1 VLRGHNYD
9 SSATAMQKRCKME
22 TIEEFNKEIDQRF
35 EALTEKNESVR
46 DLVSSINVDKI
57 ENIKQVIEEINELI
71 LERTELSKS
80 LILSYETL
88 LSRINNI
95 MGRITPEFI
104 KEEISLHDKAIQVE
118 EAKIKEKLDCWRD
131 IALLKRELR
140 ERLHDFRAEE
150 NKKDAYSSLL
160 G

>member
-1 VLRGHNYD
+1 
-9 SSATAMQKRCKME
+9 
-22 TIEEFNKEIDQRF
+22 
-35 EALTEKNESVR
+35 
-46 DLVSSINVDKI
+46 
-57 ENIKQVIEEINELI
+57 
-71 LERTELSKS
+71 
-80 LILSYETL
+80 
-88 LSRINNI
+88 

-150 NKKDAYSSLL
+150 TKKMHIQAYLDKF
-160 G
+160 